1 MPDAEWMLEV
11 RHITKRFPGLVAND
25 DISFAVRRGE
35 IHAIV
40 GENGAGKSTL
50 MKILAGLYEPD
61 AGEVRLEGRPVRLR
75 GPRHAA
81 QLGIGMV
88 HQHFMLVP
96 RFTVTE
102 NVVLGSEPG
111 SAARLDLAAARA
123 RVAELARRYHLD
135 VDPDARVAG
144 LSVGQQQRVEIL
156 KVLYRGAQLLILD
169 EPTAVLVPQEVEELF
184 RHLRELRQ
192 QGKTVLFISHK
203 LDEVL
208 AIADRITVL
217 RRGRV
222 IGTVEA
228 REATKPHLAEMMV
241 GRPVLFHLD
250 RPAPPPQQEPAP
262 LLSLQDVTCVE
273 GSRTVL
279 EDIRITVYPGEIYAI
294 AGVEGNGQ
302 AELVQVV
309 TGLRPV
315 TRGRVEIFGRDA
327 SGWSV
332 ARRRAEG
339 VAVIPEDRHRQALVL
354 PMTLWENAMLGSHR
368 DRTWRRGWFYH
379 PRSIRERVARYVARY
394 DVRTPSLDVPA
405 AALSGGNQQKLILA
419 RELERQPRLI
429 VAAQPTRGLDVG
441 AIEFVWGQLLAAR
454 ARGLGILLISAD
466 LEEILALADRV
477 GVLVRGRLAGELS
490 REEAT
495 AERLGRLMLAG
506 GETA

>member
-1 MPDAEWMLEV
+1 MPEAEWMLEV

-61 AGEVRLEGRPVRLR
+61 AGEILLEGRPVRLR

-96 RFTVTE
+96 RFTVAE

-111 SAARLDLAAARA
+111 SAGRLDLAAARA
-123 RVAELARRYHLD
+123 RVAELAGRYHLD
-135 VDPDARVAG
+135 IDPDARVAD

-156 KVLYRGAQLLILD
+156 KVLYRGAQVLILD

-222 IGTVEA
+222 IGTVAA
-228 REATKPHLAEMMV
+228 REATKPQLAEMMV
-241 GRPVLFHLD
+241 GRPVLFRLERPEPPRLD
-250 RPAPPPQQEPAP
+250 EPAP
-262 LLSLQDVTCVE
+262 LLALHDVTCLE
-273 GSRTVL
+273 GARAVL
-279 EDIRITVYPGEIYAI
+279 DGVSITVHPGEIYAI

-315 TRGRVEIFGRDA
+315 HRGRVEIFGRDA
-327 SGWSV
+327 AGWSV

-339 VAVIPEDRHRQALVL
+339 MAVIPEDRHRQALVL

-368 DRTWRRGWFYH
+368 DPLWRRGPLYR
-379 PRSIRERVARYVARY
+379 PAAIRRRVAGYVARY

-419 RELERQPRLI
+419 RELERGPRLI

-441 AIEFVWGQLLAAR
+441 AIEFVWSQLLEAR
-454 ARGLGILLISAD
+454 ARGLGVLLISAD
-466 LEEILALADRV
+466 LEEIMALADRI
-477 GVLVRGRLAGELS
+477 GVLVRGRLAGELA

-495 AERLGRLMLAG
+495 PERLGRLMLAG

>member
-1 MPDAEWMLEV
+1 MADAEWMLEA

-25 DISFAVRRGE
+25 DVSFAVRRGE
-35 IHAIV
+35 IHAVV

-61 AGEVRLEGRPVRLR
+61 AGEIRLEGRPVRLR

-96 RFTVTE
+96 RFTVIE

-111 SAARLDLAAARA
+111 SAGRLDLAAARA
-123 RVAELARRYHLD
+123 RVEELARRYRLE
-135 VDPDARVAG
+135 VDPDARVAD

-156 KVLYRGAQLLILD
+156 KVLYRGAQVLILD
-169 EPTAVLVPQEVEELF
+169 EPTAVLVPQEVEQLF
-184 RHLRELRQ
+184 RHLEELRQ

-222 IGTVEA
+222 VGTVAA
-228 REATKPHLAEMMV
+228 RQATKAQLAEMMV
-241 GRPVLFHLD
+241 GRPVLFRLD
-250 RPAPPPQQEPAP
+250 RPEPPALDDPAP
-262 LLSLQDVTCVE
+262 LLALEEVTCLE
-273 GSRTVL
+273 GGRAVIDGVSLVVR
-279 EDIRITVYPGEIYAI
+279 PGEIYAI

-302 AELVQVV
+302 AELLQVV

-315 TRGRVEIFGRDA
+315 TRGRVRLFGEDA
-327 SGWSV
+327 AAWSV
-332 ARRRAEG
+332 ARRRAAG
-339 VAVIPEDRHRQALVL
+339 MAVIPEDRHRQALVL
-354 PMTLWENAMLGSHR
+354 PMTVWENAMLGSHR
-368 DRTWRRGWFYH
+368 DPGWRRGPFY
-379 PRSIRERVARYVARY
+379 RLAALRRRVAAQIGRY
-394 DVRTPSLDVPA
+394 DVRTPSLDVPV

-419 RELERQPRLI
+419 RELERDPRLI

-441 AIEFVWGQLLAAR
+441 AIEFVWSQLLAAR
-454 ARGLGILLISAD
+454 ARGLGVLLISAD
-466 LEEILALADRV
+466 LEEILALADRI
-477 GVLVRGRLAGELS
+477 GVLARGRLVGELP
-490 REEAT
+490 RDEAT
-495 AERLGRLMLAG
+495 PERLGRLMLAG
-506 GETA
+506 GEPA

>member
-61 AGEVRLEGRPVRLR
+61 AGEVLLEGRPVRLR

-228 REATKPHLAEMMV
+228 REATKPQLAEMMV

-250 RPAPPPQQEPAP
+250 RPAPPPQEEPAP

-315 TRGRVEIFGRDA
+315 TRGRVEIFGHDA

-379 PRSIRERVARYVARY
+379 PGSIRERIARYVARY

-477 GVLVRGRLAGELS
+477 GVLVRGRLAGELA

>member
-1 MPDAEWMLEV
+1 MADAEWMVEV

-50 MKILAGLYEPD
+50 MKILAGLHSPD
-61 AGEVRLEGRPVRLR
+61 AGEIRLEGRPVRLR

-88 HQHFMLVP
+88 HQHFMLIP

-111 SAARLDLAAARA
+111 GRARLDLATARA
-123 RVAELARRYHLD
+123 RVEALARRYRLD
-135 VDPDARVAG
+135 VDPDARVAD

-156 KVLYRGAQLLILD
+156 KVLYRGARLLILD
-169 EPTAVLVPQEVEELF
+169 EPTAVLAPQEVEELF
-184 RHLRELRQ
+184 RHLRALRQ
-192 QGKTVLFISHK
+192 QGATVLFISHK

-222 IGTVEA
+222 VGTVEA
-228 REATKPHLAEMMV
+228 RAATKAQLAEMMV
-241 GRPVLFHLD
+241 GRPVLFRVQRPEPARQD
-250 RPAPPPQQEPAP
+250 EPAPPLALEG
-262 LLSLQDVTCVE
+262 VTCRE
-273 GSRTVL
+273 GGRAVLDGVSLTV
-279 EDIRITVYPGEIYAI
+279 RAGEIYAV

-309 TGLRPV
+309 AGLRPV
-315 TRGRVEIFGRDA
+315 DGGRLRLFGHDA
-327 SGWSV
+327 AGWSV
-332 ARRRAEG
+332 ARRRAAG
-339 VAVIPEDRHRQALVL
+339 LAVIPEDRQRQALVL
-354 PMTLWENAMLGSHR
+354 PMTLWENALLGSHR
-368 DRTWRRGWFYH
+368 DPRWRRGPLYR
-379 PRSIRERVARYVARY
+379 PAAIRAQVARLVAAY
-394 DVRTPSLDVPA
+394 DVRTPSLDVPV
-405 AALSGGNQQKLILA
+405 AALSGGNQQKLVLA
-419 RELERQPRLI
+419 RELERGPRLV

-466 LEEILALADRV
+466 LEEILALADRI
-477 GVLVRGRLAGELS
+477 GVLVRGRLVGDVP
-490 REEAT
+490 RDEAT
-495 AERLGRLMLAG
+495 PERLGRLMLAG